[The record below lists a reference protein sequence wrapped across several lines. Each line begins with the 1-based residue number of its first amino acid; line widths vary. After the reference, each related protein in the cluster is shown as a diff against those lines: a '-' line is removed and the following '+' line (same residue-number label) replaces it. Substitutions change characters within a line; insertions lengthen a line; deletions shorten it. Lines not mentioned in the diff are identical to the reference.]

1 MNGSEACLT
10 RLLSATAILI
20 SALALVKP
28 AVAEYAAGLQA
39 YDAGNFETA
48 IIELQPL
55 IERGHPGAE
64 LMFGVMYLRG
74 QGYRR
79 DEGLAAVWM
88 YKAARK
94 GEAGAQ
100 LVLGS
105 QLLYGRGV
113 RRNIREA
120 LMWLTLAGES
130 DVGSVAEQ
138 AAIYR
143 NDAIQFLSP
152 NEVKDALR
160 KAKSFSPTTDHF
172 IRQ

>member
-1 MNGSEACLT
+1 MT
-10 RLLSATAILI
+10 RLLPAIAILI
-20 SALALVKP
+20 AACALVRP
-28 AVAEYAAGLQA
+28 AAAEYAAGVQA
-39 YDAGNFETA
+39 YDAGNFEAA
-48 IIELQPL
+48 ISELLPL

-64 LMFGVMYLRG
+64 LILGVMYLRG
-74 QGYRR
+74 QGIRR

-113 RRNIREA
+113 RRNVREA
-120 LMWLTLAGES
+120 LMWLTLAGGS
-130 DVGSVAEQ
+130 DIDAVASQ

-143 NDAIQFLSP
+143 DDAIQFLSP
-152 NEVKDALR
+152 REVEEALR
-160 KAKSFSPTTDHF
+160 KAKSFSPTTDNF
-172 IRQ
+172 TRQ

>member
-1 MNGSEACLT
+1 MI
-10 RLLSATAILI
+10 RLLPAVAILI
-20 SALALVKP
+20 TALALVKP
-28 AVAEYAAGLQA
+28 AVAEYAAGLRA
-39 YDAGNFETA
+39 YNEGNFESA
-48 IIELQPL
+48 ILELEPL
-55 IERGHPGAE
+55 VERGHSGAE
-64 LMFGVMYLRG
+64 LMLGVMYLRG

-113 RRNIREA
+113 RRNVREA

-130 DVGSVAEQ
+130 GIDSVAKQ

-143 NDAIQFLSP
+143 GDAIQFLNP
-152 NEVKDALR
+152 REVEEALR
-160 KAKSFSPTTDHF
+160 KAKGFSPTPDKFT
-172 IRQ
+172 RQ